1 MSNLVA
7 APVLLPLATAILL
20 FPLRH
25 RRRLERAVSIASAV
39 GLLAL
44 ASWLMALA
52 SRGEI
57 LVLPLGSWSP
67 LVGIAWVVDRLS
79 AVMLVVSAI
88 ISLATLVYARGG
100 LRPERE
106 TRFFYPLH
114 QLVVA
119 GICGSLVTGD
129 FFNLFVFFEVMLIA
143 SFALITLGARAR
155 QLHRSFAYVL
165 VSLVGSLL
173 LFVGVGVIY
182 GTAGTVNMAE
192 LSRRVALL
200 PMPPTFWAAVSLV
213 LVAFAL
219 KAALV
224 PFFFWLPD
232 SYPEAPLPSAALFAG
247 LLTKVGVYTLFRAV
261 PLISGPNPRPLLSV
275 LLGISALTMLLG
287 VLGALGRDT
296 VRGILSFHIVSQVGY
311 MVFGLALFTATGLAA
326 GLFFAVHNVLAKS
339 ALFLSG
345 GICERVGDSG
355 RLGQVRGLAK
365 THPWAAV
372 GFFVPAMALAGIPPL
387 SGFWAKLLV
396 IVAGFREGA
405 WVTTAVAIVVSFFTL
420 ASMLKIWNAV
430 FWGAPGGQLHPE
442 RGHGWRMVG
451 PQLSL
456 AALTVLLGLG
466 AAQFFSY
473 TEAAAS
479 QLLARTPYVDAVLGS
494 AAMAAEVTR

>member
-20 FPLRH
+20 FPLRN
-25 RRRLERAVSIASAV
+25 RRRLERGVSLLSAV
-39 GLLAL
+39 GLLL
-44 ASWLMALA
+44 FSSWLMLLA
-52 SRGEI
+52 ARGEI

-67 LVGIAWVVDRLS
+67 LVGIVWVVDRLS
-79 AVMLVVSAI
+79 AVMLVVSGI

-114 QLVVA
+114 QLIMA
-119 GICGSLVTGD
+119 GVCGSLVTGD

-143 SFALITLGARAR
+143 SFALMTLGARSR

-173 LFVGVGVIY
+173 LFVGVGVVY

-192 LSRRVALL
+192 LSRRVASMPL
-200 PMPPTFWAAVSLV
+200 PPTFWAAVALM
-213 LVAFAL
+213 LVAFSL

-247 LLTKVGVYTLFRAV
+247 LLTKVGVYTLFRVV
-261 PLISGPNPRPLLSV
+261 PLISGPNPGPLLSV
-275 LLGISALTMLLG
+275 LVGLSALTMLLG
-287 VLGALGRDT
+287 VLGALGRGT

-311 MVFGLALFTATGLAA
+311 MVFGLALFTVTGLAA
-326 GLFFAVHNVLAKS
+326 GLFYTVHNILAKS

-345 GICERVGDSG
+345 GLCERIGESG

-372 GFFVPAMALAGIPPL
+372 GFFVPAMALAGIPPF

-396 IVAGFREGA
+396 IIAGFREGA
-405 WVTTAVAIVVSFFTL
+405 FVTTTVAIAVGFLTL
-420 ASMLKIWNAV
+420 CSMLKIWNAV
-430 FWGAPGGQLHPE
+430 FWGAPSGQLHPE
-442 RGHGWRMVG
+442 RGHDWRMVG
-451 PQLSL
+451 PPLSL
-456 AALTVLLGLG
+456 AALTVILGLG
-466 AAQFFSY
+466 AAQFFGY

-494 AAMAAEVTR
+494 PGLATKGPR